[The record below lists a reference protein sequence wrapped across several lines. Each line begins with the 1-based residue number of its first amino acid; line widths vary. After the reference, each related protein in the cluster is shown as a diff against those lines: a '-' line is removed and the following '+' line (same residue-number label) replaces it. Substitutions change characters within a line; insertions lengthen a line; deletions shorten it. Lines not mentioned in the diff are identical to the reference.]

1 MFQSVRNAVRKN
13 PAAAERFF
21 SYLQI
26 LLGALIGG
34 AAYPLFL
41 TPNRIA
47 PGGITG
53 IATILNFLLKWPVGT
68 VSLVMNIPLFLIGYK
83 TMGRI
88 FAFRSLVATVL
99 FSVFID
105 VLPLQ
110 LGALYGGVL
119 LGIGLGLIMRGGAT
133 TGGSDMIARMVHK
146 RFSFIST
153 GAFLF
158 AIDFAVVLAASAL
171 IGISEAL
178 YALISIFLS
187 AKVMDVVIIGFSAN
201 KACFVISARW
211 QEISARIMKD
221 MDRGVTQ
228 LTARGGYTGEE
239 RPTLLCVIS
248 RRRAADPAVR
258 HQPQRDHRLQ
268 ADPPGGGRKRLR
280 HHRRSP
286 RSHRRRLLGAGEMN
300 MKAEEPIGSS
310 FFFIPP
316 FRVLRPGSGSAGWS
330 RPGPPCRWAACRPS
344 S

>member
-1 MFQSVRNAVRKN
+1 MFQSVRNAVKKN

-21 SYLQI
+21 SYIQI

-68 VSLVMNIPLFLIGYK
+68 VSLVLNVPLFLIGYK

-88 FAFRSLVATVL
+88 FAFRSLIATVL

-105 VLPLQ
+105 VLPLRPVINDPM

-119 LGIGLGLIMRGGAT
+119 LGVGLGLIMRGGAT

-187 AKVMDVVIIGFSAN
+187 AKVMDVVIIGFSS
-201 KACFVISARW
+201 K

-248 RRRAADPAVR
+248 RSEITAF
-258 HQPQRDHRLQ
+258 
-268 ADPPGGGRKRLR
+268 KRILR
-280 HHRRSP
+280 
-286 RSHRRRLLGAGEMN
+286 
-300 MKAEEPIGSS
+300 EEDENAFVIIVEAHEAIGDGFS
-310 FFFIPP
+310 
-316 FRVLRPGSGSAGWS
+316 VLEK
-330 RPGPPCRWAACRPS
+330 
-344 S
+344 